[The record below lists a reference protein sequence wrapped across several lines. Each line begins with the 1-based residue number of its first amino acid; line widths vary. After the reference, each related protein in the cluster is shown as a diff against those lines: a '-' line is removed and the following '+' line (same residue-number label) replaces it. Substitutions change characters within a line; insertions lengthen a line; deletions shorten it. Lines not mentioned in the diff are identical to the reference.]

1 MWNEMGLKRE
11 FGGGLE
17 EREFGGRLGGRE
29 VKGVRESDR
38 VWWVYEKSDTCHLIS
53 GALVVLDV
61 LHWR

>member
-1 MWNEMGLKRE
+1 MEVDEWRRIRE
-11 FGGGLE
+11 E
-17 EREFGGRLGGRE
+17 VREWRDVWRRVVRKEREG
-29 VKGVRESDR
+29 RESDI